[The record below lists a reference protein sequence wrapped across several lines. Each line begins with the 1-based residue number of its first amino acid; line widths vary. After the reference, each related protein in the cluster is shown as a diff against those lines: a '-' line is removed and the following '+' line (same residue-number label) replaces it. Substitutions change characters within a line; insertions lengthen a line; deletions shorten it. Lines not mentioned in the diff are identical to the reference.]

1 MTTTTAMTVFP
12 PNDKETTMTHRITR
26 PFTKLVAALA
36 AALPALAAQAAPGA
50 YAPVTDARLANPE
63 AANWLHY
70 RGNYGGWGYSP
81 LEQINTGNVRKLEL
95 AWAFSTGQV
104 EGHQSPPVVNNGY
117 MYVTTPGS
125 QVIAL
130 DAKTGVELW
139 RYKKE
144 VPAELLQL
152 HPTNRGVALYG
163 DKVYVATVDA
173 HLVALDAKTG
183 KPVWTKAV
191 GDWKALQYITLAPL
205 AAKGKIMVGSSGG
218 ETGVRGFV
226 AAFDAETG
234 NEAWRAFM
242 TAAPGEPGGDSWPGE
257 THKNGGGSVWITGT
271 YDPATNLSYWGTGNP
286 APWPT
291 EGRKGD
297 NLYTTSVVAIDVNSG
312 KIRGHHQYHHNDAWD
327 WDEVSAP
334 LLIDTEVKGRPIKAA
349 VHAGRNGYLW
359 MLERKDGPIGF
370 VDAVSYVNNNVF
382 TGIDKNTGRPSY
394 NPARTPGLG
403 KGKVTF
409 CPSLWGGKDWTPE
422 AWSPKTGLFYIPA
435 NNNLCSELPEPD
447 PVKYKKGD
455 LYIGYPIDAVLGS
468 LRYQDGKAPATI
480 GEIQA
485 WDLKTGKLAWVHKF
499 PTFNWGPLLTTGGNL
514 LFAGGTNDRKFR
526 AFDAASGKVLWETTM
541 PSGVTGVPTS
551 FQVDGEQYIAVQ
563 AGWGVDA
570 QRMQNGIDTLQG
582 KATPVPQGGVVM
594 VYKLAK

>member
-1 MTTTTAMTVFP
+1 M
-12 PNDKETTMTHRITR
+12 KLLLTR
-26 PFTKLVAALA
+26 LAVGVA
-36 AALPALAAQAAPGA
+36 AALPMIAAHAAPA
-50 YAPVTDARLANPE
+50 TYSPVTDERLRNPE
-63 AANWLHY
+63 PANWLQS
-70 RGNYGGWGYSP
+70 RGNYSGWGYSA
-81 LEQINTGNVRKLEL
+81 LDKVSSKNVAKLTL
-95 AWAFSTGQV
+95 AWAFATGQTD
-104 EGHQSPPVVNNGY
+104 GHQSPPVVNNGY

-130 DAKTGVELW
+130 DAKTGQELW

-144 VPAELLQL
+144 APAEMLQL

-163 DKVYVATVDA
+163 DKVYMATVDC

-183 KPVWTKAV
+183 KVAWIKPV
-191 GDWKALQYITLAPL
+191 GDWKALQYMTLAPL

-234 NEAWRAFM
+234 AEAWRTYT

-257 THKNGGGSVWITGT
+257 THKNGGGSIWITGT
-271 YDPATNLSYWGTGNP
+271 YDPAANLAYWGTGNP

-291 EGRKGD
+291 EERKGD
-297 NLYTTSVVAIDVNSG
+297 NLYTTSTIALDVDTG
-312 KIRGHHQYHHNDAWD
+312 KIKGHHQYTPNDAWD

-334 LLIDTEVKGRPIKAA
+334 LLIDTEIKGRQVKAA

-370 VDAVSYVNNNVF
+370 IDAISYVNNNVF
-382 TGIDKNTGRPSY
+382 TSVDKVTGRPTY
-394 NPARTPGLG
+394 NAARTPGVG
-403 KGKVTF
+403 KGNVNF
-409 CPSLWGGKDWTPE
+409 CPSLWGGKDWPPE

-435 NNNLCSELPEPD
+435 NNNLCSELPEPEAI
-447 PVKYKKGD
+447 KYKKGD
-455 LYIGYPIDAVLGS
+455 LYIGYPIDKVLGG

-480 GEIQA
+480 GELQA
-485 WDLKTGKLAWVHKF
+485 WNLKTGKLAWVHKF

-514 LFAGGTNDRKFR
+514 VFAGGTNDRKFR
-526 AFDAASGKVLWETTM
+526 AFDASNGKVLWETAM
-541 PSGVTGVPTS
+541 PSGVTGVPSS
-551 FQVDGEQYIAVQ
+551 FEVDGQQYVAVQ

-570 QRMQNGIDTLQG
+570 QRMQAGVDTLMG
-582 KATPVPQGGVVM
+582 KTTGVPQGGTVM
-594 VYKLAK
+594 VYKLSK